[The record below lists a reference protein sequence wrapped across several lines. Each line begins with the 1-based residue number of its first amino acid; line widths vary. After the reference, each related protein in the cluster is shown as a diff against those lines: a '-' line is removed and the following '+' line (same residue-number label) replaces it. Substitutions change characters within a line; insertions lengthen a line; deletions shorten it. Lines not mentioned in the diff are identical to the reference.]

1 MYPVEAEGSP
11 QSKCNVFLRFQL
23 LRSLLHVLTNNAK
36 VTYYERMSKKHGL

>member
-11 QSKCNVFLRFQL
+11 QSKGKVFLRFKL

-36 VTYYERMSKKHGL
+36 VTYYEGMSKKHDL